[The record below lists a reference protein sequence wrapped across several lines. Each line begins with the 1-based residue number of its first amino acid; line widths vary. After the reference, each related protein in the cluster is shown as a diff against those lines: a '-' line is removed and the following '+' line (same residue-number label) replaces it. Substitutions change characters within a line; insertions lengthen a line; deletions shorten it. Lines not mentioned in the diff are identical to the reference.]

1 MFDIPF
7 EYSEAFTFVMY
18 LAPAIISLVVLG
30 IVKRKLIWLSIPIT
44 IFADL
49 IAFWS
54 VLIYYESR
62 GLALVFLIPQVFVV
76 TAISAVF
83 MYRNKK
89 HKGDKT

>member
-30 IVKRKLIWLSIPIT
+30 IVKRKFIWLSIPIT
-44 IFADL
+44 IVADL

-76 TAISAVF
+76 TAISAVV
-83 MYRNKK
+83 M
-89 HKGDKT
+89 